1 MEQAHDYRL
10 SHHHEIM
17 EERHL
22 DEVHLKEI
30 LHAEMKREKQYYST
44 ISLYYYAYRFELQII
59 TWQIDCREREERE
72 RKKRRLNDELKQCIK
87 MQKQWRAIQR
97 LIEAEEDRLI
107 EECVKQKRRLSQ
119 MQQEERREK
128 AHQLASIRQQ
138 LKRALEM
145 EEASHFFVSF

>member
-1 MEQAHDYRL
+1 
-10 SHHHEIM
+10 
-17 EERHL
+17 
-22 DEVHLKEI
+22 
-30 LHAEMKREKQYYST
+30 
-44 ISLYYYAYRFELQII
+44 
-59 TWQIDCREREERE
+59 
-72 RKKRRLNDELKQCIK
+72 

>member
-1 MEQAHDYRL
+1 
-10 SHHHEIM
+10 
-17 EERHL
+17 
-22 DEVHLKEI
+22 
-30 LHAEMKREKQYYST
+30 
-44 ISLYYYAYRFELQII
+44 
-59 TWQIDCREREERE
+59 
-72 RKKRRLNDELKQCIK
+72 

-128 AHQLASIRQQ
+128 AHQLATIRQQ

-145 EEASHFFVSF
+145 EEASRSFLLLKSYSHFPIVILIYN

>member
-1 MEQAHDYRL
+1 
-10 SHHHEIM
+10 
-17 EERHL
+17 
-22 DEVHLKEI
+22 
-30 LHAEMKREKQYYST
+30 
-44 ISLYYYAYRFELQII
+44 
-59 TWQIDCREREERE
+59 
-72 RKKRRLNDELKQCIK
+72 

-128 AHQLASIRQQ
+128 AHQLATIRQQ

-145 EEASHFFVSF
+145 EEASHFFVSFLFVSFNFTFYL